1 MKITRP
7 FFTIIF
13 LMTNISFANIA
24 QVIKL
29 RGNATYLSN
38 GMKDAKAIEV
48 NQWLLKDTSILT
60 SDKTFLV
67 IKYKNG
73 SEVTLGPKSKLIID
87 TGVNSE
93 QQVVNLLMGKFKAS
107 VKNLQKNNENK
118 MLIKTSGA
126 ALGIRGTEFQAS
138 YNPETKITS
147 LLTFHGAVA
156 MAKIDQTKRLDS
168 LENLKKIET
177 VLKEESVVVKTG
189 EYSGTAENKET
200 ITAPV
205 KISPE
210 QFTKIQ
216 LTQTLGAEEEKIS
229 EDIFNKELEKN
240 KEIYSKNK
248 TTKEDIQ
255 AKDIQELRPGGFVDL
270 NSGLYL
276 PPTKDSKFDEKI
288 AVYIPN
294 EKIGTIDQ
302 VGNYEPPKGLALD
315 PQKGFVPVKENKE
328 PAIEQTA
335 KELNEEVSKQ
345 VQPKIEAIPVKK
357 KKTLEKQDEDVY
369 KKYYEPT
376 KI

>member
-7 FFTIIF
+7 FFTVI
-13 LMTNISFANIA
+13 LLSTNLSFANIA

-38 GMKDAKAIEV
+38 GMKDAKTIEV
-48 NQWLLKDTSILT
+48 NQWLAKDTSILT
-60 SDKTFLV
+60 NDKTFLV

-87 TGVNSE
+87 NGVNSE

-126 ALGIRGTEFQAS
+126 ALGIRGTEFQTS

-156 MAKIDQTKRLDS
+156 MAKIDQNKRFDS
-168 LENLKKIET
+168 LENLKQIEA

-189 EYSGTAENKET
+189 EYSGTAENKES

-216 LTQTLGAEEEKIS
+216 LTNTLGAEEEKIP
-229 EDIFNKELEKN
+229 EDTFQKELAKN
-240 KEIYSKNK
+240 KEIYAQNK
-248 TTKEDIQ
+248 TIKEDSQ
-255 AKDIQELRPGGFVDL
+255 ARAVQELRPGGFVDL

-294 EKIGTIDQ
+294 EKIGSIDQ
-302 VGNYEPPKGLALD
+302 IGNYEPPKGLTLD
-315 PQKGFVPVKENKE
+315 PVKGFIPEKTNTE
-328 PAIEQTA
+328 ATIEQTA
-335 KELNEEVSKQ
+335 KELNEDVVKQ
-345 VQPKIEAIPVKK
+345 VQPKIEAAPIKK
-357 KKTLEKQDEDVY
+357 KKSLDQKDEDVY